1 MRERHERFCEE
12 FVKNGDNATEA
23 YKAAGYKADNQ
34 HSAESRASR
43 LLRNDEVQN
52 KIAELKEKV
61 RSASQQKTI
70 LSVIERME
78 ILSNI
83 AQSEETSPIEK
94 IKAIDTANKMEGV
107 YIVKNQITGA
117 DGGPVAVNWEVAE
130 SGASYKAGNDSI

>member
-1 MRERHERFCEE
+1 M
-12 FVKNGDNATEA
+12 
-23 YKAAGYKADNQ
+23 
-34 HSAESRASR
+34 
-43 LLRNDEVQN
+43 
-52 KIAELKEKV
+52 

-117 DGGPVAVNWEVAE
+117 DGGPVSVNWEVAE
-130 SGASYKAGNDSI
+130 SGAKGNDSI

>member
-1 MRERHERFCEE
+1 MKERYEKFCEE
-12 FVKNGDNATEA
+12 YVRNGDNATEA

-43 LLRNDEVQN
+43 LLKNAEVQN
-52 KIAELKEKV
+52 KIAELKKKV
-61 RSASQQKTI
+61 RSVSQQKTI

-83 AQSEETSPIEK
+83 AQSEDTSPIEK

-117 DGGPVAVNWEVAE
+117 DGGPVVLKWKGEEDGDRSTV
-130 SGASYKAGNDSI
+130 

>member
-1 MRERHERFCEE
+1 MKERYEKFCEE
-12 FVKNGDNATEA
+12 FVRNGDNATEA

-34 HSAESRASR
+34 HSAETRASR
-43 LLRNDEVQN
+43 LLKKVEVQN
-52 KIAELKEKV
+52 KIAELKKKV
-61 RSASQQKTI
+61 RSVSQQKTI

-83 AQSEETSPIEK
+83 AQSDETSPIEK

-117 DGGPVAVNWEVAE
+117 DGGPVEIGWEGGKRDSSAAE
-130 SGASYKAGNDSI
+130 